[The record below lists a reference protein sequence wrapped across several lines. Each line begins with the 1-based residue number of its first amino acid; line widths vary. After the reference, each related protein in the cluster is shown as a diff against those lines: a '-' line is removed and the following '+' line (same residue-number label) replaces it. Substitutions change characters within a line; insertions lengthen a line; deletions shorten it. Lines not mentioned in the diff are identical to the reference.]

1 MRVTSTDG
9 ETVCHLLM
17 AKTGLMPLKMISIL
31 QGELMGCQLAVR
43 LAKTVCEQ
51 LDLSMCDVKYLS
63 DSTTALWWIYGE
75 PRTFSPFVTKRVAKV
90 LTESDPTQ
98 WHHVRT
104 KLNVADLATRGASA
118 SHIQAGSPWIQG
130 SEFFKSD

>member
-1 MRVTSTDG
+1 MLRCTWSRGLGWNDLLPADMTAVWAKWEDG
-9 ETVCHLLM
+9 ITAQKSFTVPRYI
-17 AKTGLMPLKMISIL
+17 GR
-31 QGELMGCQLAVR
+31 QLAVR

-51 LDLSMCDVKYLS
+51 LDLSMRDVKYLS

-75 PRTFSPFVTKRVAKV
+75 PRNFSLFVANRVAEV

-104 KLNVADLATRGASA
+104 QLNVADLETR
-118 SHIQAGSPWIQG
+118 
-130 SEFFKSD
+130 